1 MENNICER
9 CGIDFEEKKRL
20 VQHLK
25 RKRWCIAIENDIDP
39 NILLEALTHK
49 EGITCVN
56 CNKIYA
62 SKDSLRRHKCS
73 SVTPQNTINE
83 LKHTIKVMKEKFS
96 KNATQNKLDE
106 IQQKLIKL
114 QDVVSNMGQNTQISN
129 TLIDNSITNN
139 ITVNINSLKSPSEQQ
154 IQYII
159 NSEDF
164 KQKLLNWIT
173 SKNGIFEY
181 IDTKFYN
188 PEHPENQ
195 MIKSSDNKQSIE
207 LHVYGMWKKY
217 DNMKGSDLILTNVG
231 NDFDIYIE
239 VLKERNEYNK
249 HKKKILLFKDKIVD
263 PLEWGTDIS
272 GDENSDDSSVLF
284 DKKEKIQNMLIKHI
298 HQK

>member
-39 NILLEALTHK
+39 NILLDALTHK
-49 EGITCVN
+49 EGITCVK

-73 SVTPQNTINE
+73 SITPENTINE
-83 LKHTIKVMKEKFS
+83 LKNTIKVMKEKFS

-164 KQKLLNWIT
+164 KQKLLKWIT

-207 LHVYGMWKKY
+207 LHIYGMWKKY